1 MLSHLYIENYALI
14 DRLAI
19 DFSDGLS
26 VVTGETGAGKSII
39 LGALGLILGQR
50 ADLKS
55 FQNKEKKCVI
65 ETEFNLSGYD
75 LEFFFAEND
84 LDYSEHTIIRR
95 ELLPEG
101 KSRSFVNDTPVA
113 AGVLRELGDR
123 LIDIHSQHENL
134 LLTND
139 SFQLHVVDSVANN
152 RALLAEYQKSF
163 YQYKKQIAELEKLTE
178 QAAQAKSDEEYFRF
192 QYRQLNDA
200 NLKAGEQS
208 ELELE
213 LETLTHSEE
222 IKTAFAKLDY
232 VLTDDE
238 RGVITALHESNHAL
252 SAVSRVSALAQE
264 LGERVSSCL
273 IELKD
278 IASELNGK
286 QADIEHNPARTEWI
300 NQRLDLLYNLEL
312 KHRVK
317 TVEELLEVEKDFEQ
331 KLSAIDSYDE
341 QIFDLQKNISEKLA
355 GLTAL
360 AVQLS
365 QQRKQAAP
373 KIEAEM
379 MSQLSNLA
387 MPNVR
392 FEVKISERENL
403 NAFGNDELAF
413 YFSAN
418 KNAAL
423 QPVAKIASGGETA
436 RVMLCIKSLL
446 SATSGLPTIIFD
458 EIDTGVSG
466 EIADRMGNIMK
477 QISERM
483 QVIAITHLPQIA
495 AKGTAHY
502 KVYKT
507 DSEHTTNTHIKQLTP
522 DERIDEIAQMLSGA
536 GVTEAALNNAKQ
548 LLNGS

>member
-1 MLSHLYIENYALI
+1 MLSKLYIENYALI
-14 DRLAI
+14 DRLEI
-19 DFSDGLS
+19 DFSNGLS

-50 ADLKS
+50 ADLKA
-55 FQNKEKKCVI
+55 FRNAEKKCVI
-65 ETEFNLSGYD
+65 EAEFNLAAYD
-75 LEFFFAEND
+75 LNTFFAEND
-84 LDYSEHTIIRR
+84 LDYGEHTIIRR

-113 AGVLRELGDR
+113 VNVLRELGDR

-139 SFQLHVVDSVANN
+139 TFQLHVVDSVANN

-163 YQYKKQIAELEKLTE
+163 FQYRKKIAELEKLTS
-178 QAAQAKSDEEYFRF
+178 QVAQAKSDEEYFRF
-192 QYRQLNDA
+192 QYQQLSDA
-200 NLKAGEQS
+200 KLKTGEQA
-208 ELELE
+208 ELESE

-222 IKTAFAKLDY
+222 IKTAFAKLDF

-238 RGVITALHESNHAL
+238 RGVISALNDSNNAL
-252 SAVSRVSALAQE
+252 SAVSRVSVLAQE

-278 IASELNGK
+278 IASELGGK
-286 QADIEHNPARTEWI
+286 QADIEHNPERMEFI
-300 NQRLDLLYNLEL
+300 NQRLDLIYSLEL

-317 TVEELLEVEKDFEQ
+317 TIEELIELEKDFEQ

-341 QIFDLQKNISEKLA
+341 QISELQKNIDQKFTE
-355 GLTAL
+355 LTAL
-360 AVQLS
+360 AAQLS
-365 QQRKQAAP
+365 NQRKKSAP
-373 KIEAEM
+373 KIEQELI
-379 MSQLSNLA
+379 SQLSNLG
-387 MPNVR
+387 MPNVC
-392 FEVKISERENL
+392 FEVRISEKENL
-403 NAFGNDELAF
+403 NAFGNDEVAF

-418 KNAAL
+418 KNAEP

-436 RVMLCIKSLL
+436 RVMLCVKSLL
-446 SATSGLPTIIFD
+446 SASSSLPTIIFD

-477 QISERM
+477 QISEQM

-507 DSEHTTNTHIKQLTP
+507 DTEHTTNTHIKQLSP
-522 DERIDEIAQMLSGA
+522 DERVAEIAQMLSGV
-536 GVTEAALNNAKQ
+536 GVTAAALENAKS
-548 LLNGS
+548 LLEI